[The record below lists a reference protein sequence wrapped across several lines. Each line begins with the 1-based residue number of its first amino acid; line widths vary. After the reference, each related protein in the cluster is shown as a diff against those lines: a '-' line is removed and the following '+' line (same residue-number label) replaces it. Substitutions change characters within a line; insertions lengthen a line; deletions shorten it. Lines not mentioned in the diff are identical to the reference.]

1 MIIGTRGSKLAI
13 LQTEKVCERLKEA
26 GLEHELTIRTVRSLG
41 DAITDRG
48 LYEMPEKGVFVKKL
62 DMLLLEGKIDIAVHS
77 MKDIPL
83 ERDERL
89 ETSAVLPRDSPYDA
103 LVSTYR
109 LEQMPEG
116 AVIGTSSVR
125 RKFQF
130 LNYMDA
136 RQTNVR
142 IKDIRGNVDTRI
154 EKFRKGEYDGVILA
168 EAGFERLGL
177 DIDYERLDCDPFV
190 PSPNQGI
197 IAVVTRKE
205 SKESKILS
213 KIDDESTRM
222 EAEVENE
229 VLKVIGGGCSLPVGV
244 HAHTHAHTR
253 GNESGDK
260 IDLSV
265 YVHAGAGGSRRE
277 DYILEKCVLSRYKDK
292 DKSKSKRL
300 EEARSFTQNL
310 ARRFL
315 GFSHPQNAEN
325 QGTGND
331 C

>member
-62 DMLLLEGKIDIAVHS
+62 DMLLLAGKIDLAVHS

-103 LVSTYR
+103 LVSKYR
-109 LEQMPEG
+109 LEQMPDN

-136 RQTNVR
+136 RQTNIR

-205 SKESKILS
+205 SKESEILS
-213 KIDDESTRM
+213 KIDDERTRI

-229 VLKVIGGGCSLPVGV
+229 VLKVIGGGCSIPVGV
-244 HAHTHAHTR
+244 HAR
-253 GNESGDK
+253 GKESWDK

-265 YVHAGAGGSRRE
+265 YVHAGGSRE

-292 DKSKSKRL
+292 SKRL
-300 EEARSFTQNL
+300 EEARNFTQNL

-315 GFSHPQNAEN
+315 CFSQPQNAEN
-325 QGTGND
+325 KDTGHG

>member
-13 LQTEKVCERLKEA
+13 LQTEKVRKRLKELGYEPLIKA
-26 GLEHELTIRTVRSLG
+26 VRSLG
-41 DAITDRG
+41 DVMTDRG

-62 DMLLLEGKIDIAVHS
+62 DMLLLQGKIDLAVHS

-103 LVSTYR
+103 LVSKYR
-109 LEQMPEG
+109 LDEMPEG

-130 LNYMDA
+130 LNCMDS
-136 RQTNVR
+136 RGVEVT

-154 EKFRKGEYDGVILA
+154 KKFRRGEYDGVILA
-168 EAGFERLGL
+168 EAGLKRLNAAA

-197 IAVVTRKE
+197 IAVVTRKGSEE
-205 SKESKILS
+205 SEIL
-213 KIDDESTRM
+213 KAVDDPKTRM

-229 VLKVIGGGCSLPVGV
+229 VLEVIGGGCSLPVGV
-244 HAHTHAHTR
+244 HAHHTK
-253 GNESGDK
+253 GSEDK
-260 IDLSV
+260 IELAVYISV
-265 YVHAGAGGSRRE
+265 SRERHV
-277 DYILEKCVLSRYKDK
+277 LEKMVLSKD
-292 DKSKSKRL
+292 KRL
-300 EEARSFTQNL
+300 EEARDF
-310 ARRFL
+310 
-315 GFSHPQNAEN
+315 AERLPRWKEIK
-325 QGTGND
+325 
-331 C
+331 

>member
-1 MIIGTRGSKLAI
+1 
-13 LQTEKVCERLKEA
+13 
-26 GLEHELTIRTVRSLG
+26 
-41 DAITDRG
+41 
-48 LYEMPEKGVFVKKL
+48 
-62 DMLLLEGKIDIAVHS
+62 
-77 MKDIPL
+77 
-83 ERDERL
+83 
-89 ETSAVLPRDSPYDA
+89 
-103 LVSTYR
+103 
-109 LEQMPEG
+109 
-116 AVIGTSSVR
+116 
-125 RKFQF
+125 
-130 LNYMDA
+130 MDA

-205 SKESKILS
+205 SKESEILS

-229 VLKVIGGGCSLPVGV
+229 VLKVIGGGCSIPVGV
-244 HAHTHAHTR
+244 HAHTH
-253 GNESGDK
+253 GKESGDK

-265 YVHAGAGGSRRE
+265 YVHAGDSRE
-277 DYILEKCVLSRYKDK
+277 DYILEKCVLRGYK
-292 DKSKSKRL
+292 DKSKCL
-300 EEARSFTQNL
+300 EETRNFTQNL
-310 ARRFL
+310 AQQRFL
-315 GFSHPQNAEN
+315 GFSQPQNAEN
-325 QGTGND
+325 QGTGHD